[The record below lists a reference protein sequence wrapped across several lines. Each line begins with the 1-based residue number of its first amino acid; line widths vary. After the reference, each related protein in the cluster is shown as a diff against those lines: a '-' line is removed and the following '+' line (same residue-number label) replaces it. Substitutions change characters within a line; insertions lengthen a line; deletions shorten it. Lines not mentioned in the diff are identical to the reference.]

1 MASTTTTF
9 RFAGIAM
16 ATAMVCCSSV
26 SAQDTVT
33 IIGRSTGTASVAG
46 FGNTPLAKAPLQA
59 SVIGQGLLADQG
71 ILQISGLTR
80 LDASVGDAY
89 NAEGYWSVLS
99 VRGYT
104 LDNRFNVRRDGLPI
118 NAETAIAL
126 DNKERLEL
134 IKGTSGVQA
143 GTSAP
148 GGLLNLV
155 VKRPNG
161 NLRQARLEWRE
172 RGSVLGAVDLGQ
184 RFGSDGALAVRLNAA
199 HENLDP
205 QVRNT
210 QGQRSL
216 LALAVDWQLSPDTLL
231 QAELESSRQRQPSV
245 AGYSL
250 LGNSVPSAKSIDPRR
265 NLNDQ
270 PWRQDVVLDGDTA
283 SLRWQQRL
291 SDSWRFSAHAMQQ
304 RLRSDDRTAFPFG
317 VYDASYD
324 CPDWCDRYGPD
335 GGFTY
340 WEYISDQER
349 RTSSALQLA
358 VAGTFNT
365 GSVQHDVEAG
375 VLKSRY
381 RGRFQ
386 DQVFDIAGTGNID
399 GSLQTAPS
407 FGFLDANT
415 NRDETSTEWFVRDAA
430 KLSDRW
436 QLWAGLRHTQM
447 DRSSERTSVDG
458 DGSLRA
464 TDYDRSATTPWLGLA
479 FQLTP
484 RTLLYGSWGRG
495 LETDVAPNRARY
507 SNAGESLALQSRQFE
522 VGIKHGDEAVEASL
536 TLFDIDRGQTADV
549 GDCGAVDTCRRIV
562 DGSARHRGI
571 EGSLAQQWSDWTVQ
585 ASAMLLDTQRQGSQ
599 QAAVNGKRP
608 VNVPAAT
615 LRLST
620 EYRVPAVTGLALLAG
635 LSAESDRVVLP
646 YDDTVRI
653 AGWTRLDLGARWKQ
667 VVDGTTLTWRVGVD
681 NATNRQA
688 WKESPYQFGH
698 AYLYPLAPRT
708 WRASVQAAF

>member
-16 ATAMVCCSSV
+16 ATAMVCCSPV

-33 IIGRSTGTASVAG
+33 ITGRSTGTAGLAG
-46 FGNTPLAKAPLQA
+46 FGNTPLARAPLQA

-126 DNKERLEL
+126 DNKDRLEL
-134 IKGTSGVQA
+134 IKGTSGIQA

-184 RFGSDGALAVRLNAA
+184 RFGNDGAVAVRLNAA
-199 HENLDP
+199 YEKLDP

-210 QGQRSL
+210 KGERSL
-216 LALAVDWQLSPDTLL
+216 AALAADWQLSPDTLL

-250 LGNSVPSAKSIDPRR
+250 LGNSVPSAKSIDPGR

-270 PWRQDVVLDGDTA
+270 PWRQDVKLDGDTA

-291 SDSWRFSAHAMQQ
+291 SGNWRFTAHAMQQ
-304 RLRSDDRTAFPFG
+304 RLHSDDRTAFPFG

-324 CPDWCDRYGPD
+324 CPDWCDRYAPD
-335 GGFTY
+335 GSFTY

-349 RTSSALQLA
+349 RTSSAL
-358 VAGTFNT
+358 
-365 GSVQHDVEAG
+365 
-375 VLKSRY
+375 
-381 RGRFQ
+381 
-386 DQVFDIAGTGNID
+386 
-399 GSLQTAPS
+399 
-407 FGFLDANT
+407 
-415 NRDETSTEWFVRDAA
+415 
-430 KLSDRW
+430 
-436 QLWAGLRHTQM
+436 
-447 DRSSERTSVDG
+447 
-458 DGSLRA
+458 
-464 TDYDRSATTPWLGLA
+464 
-479 FQLTP
+479 
-484 RTLLYGSWGRG
+484 
-495 LETDVAPNRARY
+495 
-507 SNAGESLALQSRQFE
+507 
-522 VGIKHGDEAVEASL
+522 
-536 TLFDIDRGQTADV
+536 
-549 GDCGAVDTCRRIV
+549 
-562 DGSARHRGI
+562 
-571 EGSLAQQWSDWTVQ
+571 
-585 ASAMLLDTQRQGSQ
+585 
-599 QAAVNGKRP
+599 
-608 VNVPAAT
+608 
-615 LRLST
+615 
-620 EYRVPAVTGLALLAG
+620 
-635 LSAESDRVVLP
+635 
-646 YDDTVRI
+646 
-653 AGWTRLDLGARWKQ
+653 
-667 VVDGTTLTWRVGVD
+667 
-681 NATNRQA
+681 
-688 WKESPYQFGH
+688 
-698 AYLYPLAPRT
+698 
-708 WRASVQAAF
+708 